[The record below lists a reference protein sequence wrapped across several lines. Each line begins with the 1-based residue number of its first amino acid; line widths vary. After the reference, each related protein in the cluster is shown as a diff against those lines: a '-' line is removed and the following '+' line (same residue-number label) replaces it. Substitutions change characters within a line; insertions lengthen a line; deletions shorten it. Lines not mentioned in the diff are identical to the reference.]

1 MSASGVFLKAT
12 ELKRHVAAAA
22 LLLIAA
28 GCATQRTT
36 TALPDLGDWAARTAF
51 LAGADDFEYTARIG
65 VSSGT
70 DGFNG
75 KLRWTQSGP
84 AFIATVGGPLGV
96 GTVRMEGSGDAV
108 TLTDNDGVR
117 TELRDVETDLVIR
130 YGWTI
135 PVTSLRY
142 WALGIPEPDVPAVTH
157 FQGDG
162 LLARLEQRGW
172 TVAISHYRDGG
183 AGQPMPYR
191 LSVSNADTRVR
202 IVIDKWSFFE

>member
-1 MSASGVFLKAT
+1 MCASVVSRKANERT
-12 ELKRHVAAAA
+12 RHAAAAA

-36 TALPDLGDWAARTAF
+36 APLPDLDDWAARTAY

-65 VSSGT
+65 VSTGT

-75 KLRWTQSGP
+75 KLRWTQSGTG
-84 AFIATVGGPLGV
+84 FVATVSGPLGV
-96 GTVRMEGSGDAV
+96 GTVRIEGTGDAV
-108 TLTDNDGVR
+108 TLTDNDGLR
-117 TELRDVETDLVIR
+117 TELSDVETDLAIR

-142 WALGIPEPDVPAVTH
+142 WALGIPDPGTTAATQFH
-157 FQGDG
+157 SDG
-162 LLARLEQRGW
+162 LLARLGQRGW
-172 TVAISHYRDGG
+172 TVAISHYRDAG